1 MCTTLLCSSSHKIGV
16 DWTSFTSKWYYYMY
30 QWGMFIQESSWI
42 NTRLA
47 SLLIQY
53 HISDISL
60 KYSLSTARSFLHH
73 LFLCNALLTSCSTCE
88 HDLNVFIWH
97 KKVYFGADFDWV
109 YCMTPSDLFR
119 LKAFCSEVISADSCF
134 MLEFEWMI
142 RKINKM
148 VFSFLHP

>member
-1 MCTTLLCSSSHKIGV
+1 MCKTLQCSSSHKIELTGPRLQV
-16 DWTSFTSKWYYYMY
+16 MIWYYMY
-30 QWGMFIQESSWI
+30 HWGMFIQESSWI

-53 HISDISL
+53 HLSDISL

-73 LFLCNALLTSCSTCE
+73 PFLCHALLTSCSTCE

-97 KKVYFGADFDWV
+97 KKVCFEADFDWV
-109 YCMTPSDLFR
+109 YCVTPSDLFR
-119 LKAFCSEVISADSCF
+119 LKALCSEVISADSCF